1 MNPLLG
7 GDRRSWDLLLG
18 MLLPASLAYSVFSL
32 FLIPGYHDFSY
43 GLGWKLVS
51 ILISI
56 VVGTALLKRIRD
68 DFRHRKF
75 HLIAPAMVIISS
87 CVSAVHVT
95 LAAITRTYMHYE
107 WVPEVISTLLA
118 FIVPL
123 VALAFAVRFLAVARP
138 GLAVAFLSLDFLV
151 PAIFS
156 VTVVRLGT
164 DCALFSWPELVYL
177 IVNPFVIVNSLF
189 VLVLIYAGNLK
200 SSAKAWRTFAFAA
213 VVFAASIAAWD
224 AQSRPYFDIEN
235 HCLGHVLSS
244 LKWFYPWL

>member
-1 MNPLLG
+1 MNSLLD

-18 MLLPASLAYSVFSL
+18 MLLPAALAYSVFSL
-32 FLIPGYHDFSY
+32 FLIPGYNDFFY
-43 GLGWKLVS
+43 ELGWKLVS
-51 ILISI
+51 IFISI

-68 DFRHRKF
+68 DFRHRNF
-75 HLIAPAMVIISS
+75 HPIAPAMVIVSS
-87 CVSAVHVT
+87 CVAAVHVT
-95 LAAITRTYMHYE
+95 LAAIARTYMHYE

-118 FIVPL
+118 FVVPL
-123 VALAFAVRFLAVARP
+123 VALAFGIRFLVVARP

-151 PAIFS
+151 PVILS

-177 IVNPFVIVNSLF
+177 IVNPFIVVNSLF
-189 VLVLIYAGNLK
+189 VPVLIYAGNLK
-200 SSAKAWRTFAFAA
+200 NLAMAWRTVAFAA

-235 HCLGHVLSS
+235 HCLGHLLSS
-244 LKWFYPWL
+244 LKWLYPWL